1 MNGKI
6 LQSELINKK
15 NDPVTKVCM
24 AFEYD
29 LLVENEPGNKI
40 ELPFRFN
47 RTGDKSWMVELII
60 GYQVYRVEFDTPK
73 NGMDLTMVAAF
84 GLRNIQ
90 YEIRQEIQQKSI
102 IDFTIGDETKDM

>member
-6 LQSELINKK
+6 IQSELINRK
-15 NDPVTKVCM
+15 NDKETNQPIS
-24 AFEYD
+24 FEYD
-29 LLVENEPGNKI
+29 LLVENETGNKT

-47 RTGDKSWMVELII
+47 RLGDKTWLVEMVFGI
-60 GYQVYRVEFDTPK
+60 QVYKVMFDVPK
-73 NGMDLTMVAAF
+73 VNMDLVMVAAF

-90 YEIRQEIQQKSI
+90 YELQKEIQQKSI

>member
-6 LQSELINKK
+6 IQPELINRK
-15 NDPVTKVCM
+15 NDKETNQPIS
-24 AFEYD
+24 FEYD
-29 LLVENEPGNKI
+29 LLVENETGNKT

-47 RTGDKSWMVELII
+47 RLGDKTWLVEMVFGI
-60 GYQVYRVEFDTPK
+60 QVYKVMFDVPK
-73 NGMDLTMVAAF
+73 VNMDLVMVAAF

-90 YEIRQEIQQKSI
+90 YELRQEIEKKSI

>member
-6 LQSELINKK
+6 IQPELINRKCDK
-15 NDPVTKVCM
+15 ETKQSIS
-24 AFEYD
+24 FEYD
-29 LLVENEPGNKI
+29 LLVENETGNKT

-47 RTGDKSWMVELII
+47 RLGEKTWSVEMVFGL
-60 GYQVYRVEFDTPK
+60 QVYKIAFDVPK
-73 NGMDLTMVAAF
+73 VNMDLVMVAAF

-90 YEIRQEIQQKSI
+90 YEIRQEIEKKSI

>member
-6 LQSELINKK
+6 LQSELINRK
-15 NDPVTKVCM
+15 NDKETNQPI

-29 LLVENEPGNKI
+29 LLVENETGNKT

-47 RTGDKSWMVELII
+47 RLGDKTWLVEMVFGI
-60 GYQVYRVEFDTPK
+60 QVYKIMFDVPK
-73 NGMDLTMVAAF
+73 VNMDLVMVAAF

-90 YEIRQEIQQKSI
+90 YELRQEIEKKSI
-102 IDFTIGDETKDM
+102 IDFTIGDMTKDM

>member
-6 LQSELINKK
+6 LQSELINRK
-15 NDPVTKVCM
+15 NDKETNQPM
-24 AFEYD
+24 SFEYD
-29 LLVENEPGNKI
+29 LLVEDEPGNKT

-47 RTGDKSWMVELII
+47 RLGDKTWLVELVV
-60 GYQVYRVEFDTPK
+60 GMQVYKVMFDVPK
-73 NGMDLTMVAAF
+73 NSMDLTMVAAF

-90 YEIRQEIQQKSI
+90 YEIRQEIEKKSI

>member
-6 LQSELINKK
+6 LQSELINRK
-15 NDPVTKVCM
+15 NNKETNQPM
-24 AFEYD
+24 SFEYD
-29 LLVENEPGNKI
+29 LLVEDEPGNKT

-47 RTGDKSWMVELII
+47 RLGDKTWLVELVV
-60 GYQVYRVEFDTPK
+60 GMQVYKVMFDVPK

-90 YEIRQEIQQKSI
+90 YEIRQEIEKKSI

>member
-6 LQSELINKK
+6 LQSELINRK
-15 NDPVTKVCM
+15 NDKVTGSPM
-24 AFEYD
+24 SFEYD
-29 LLVENEPGNKI
+29 LLVEDEPGNKT

-47 RTGDKSWMVELII
+47 RLGDKTWLVELVF
-60 GYQVYRVEFDTPK
+60 GMQVYKVMFDVPK
-73 NGMDLTMVAAF
+73 NSMDLTMVAAF

-90 YEIRQEIQQKSI
+90 YEIRQEIEKKSI